1 MRLFVFLLV
10 MWATVFRAVAAEFP
24 QSYVQQ
30 QLELAKTNVVIDT
43 SKVAAGQLVVAEYV
57 GRGIYVYRRTG
68 EDMAE
73 VRNAAADNFADTVGK
88 HFRDSIL
95 NVYRFSSEEVWARLL
110 LSAKEVATSFPLRS
124 VNQEFLVVGNWS
136 PESGCALS
144 LIESGRRTQKGMLF
158 VDPCSKAV
166 FDAAG
171 RIYAGELSLN
181 GKKRAARHNL
191 SVPPYRFSGNKL
203 IIGPVAGTELPK
215 LGFSKS
221 ELYHDQDPTQLLIAA
236 ASFNDIESVRLAIRR
251 GAQVN
256 YWMGGGAPIDAA
268 ILGGSIEVIRELL
281 KHGARP
287 THNSSM
293 LLNMM
298 GRQDVAVLLKLAM

>member
-1 MRLFVFLLV
+1 M
-10 MWATVFRAVAAEFP
+10 
-24 QSYVQQ
+24 
-30 QLELAKTNVVIDT
+30 ELANTNVVIDL
-43 SKVAAGQLVVAEYV
+43 SKVASGQMVIAEYV
-57 GRGIYVYRRTG
+57 GRGIYVYRRTKQDIT
-68 EDMAE
+68 EIT
-73 VRNAAADNFADTVGK
+73 NATAGNFADADGK
-88 HFRDSIL
+88 YFRDSIL
-95 NVYRFSSEEVWARLL
+95 RVYRYSSEEPWSRLL
-110 LSAKEVATSFPLRS
+110 LSAKDIATNFPFRS
-124 VNQEFLVVGNWS
+124 LNQEFLVVGNWS

-144 LIESGRRTQKGMLF
+144 HIEAGRRAQKGMLF

-171 RIYAGELSLN
+171 RIFAGELSLN

-191 SVPPYRFSGNKL
+191 SVPPYRFSGKKL
-203 IIGPVAGTELPK
+203 IIGPAAGEELPK

-293 LLNMM
+293 FLNLM